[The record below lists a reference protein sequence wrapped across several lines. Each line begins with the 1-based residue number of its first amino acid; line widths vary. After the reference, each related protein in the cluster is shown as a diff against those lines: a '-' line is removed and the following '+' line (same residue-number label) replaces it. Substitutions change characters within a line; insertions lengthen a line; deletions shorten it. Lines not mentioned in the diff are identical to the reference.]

1 MRLYLVLFP
10 FLFLLQNN
18 LWSWQTTTTMTKI
31 EIKEQL
37 ATKQLAL
44 ETLLKEN
51 NLSARKAL
59 NAEQLAVLEQTYTL
73 LGIAEAPEDIGKGA
87 FVKRVQAWINGFKA
101 IVGGFVEDE
110 TLLNVKALKND
121 LYPKMVSGEFPISLI
136 LWKYID
142 VALAAINKEEVTV
155 IELREAFLKGFESF
169 DKDLSSEKS
178 KLRQVF
184 KTNKAAYQAIT
195 KANLEEQIMSSKEFE
210 AWLAGAIKTANEKKQ
225 KEQEKKQ
232 KEQEKLRRDYQQ
244 VVVDYTVLF
253 ARDINSIKVNNPKNL
268 SDTVNMDMKLFFKN
282 LSAALDDDG
291 CRHAPLS
298 QNLWTFV
305 EDNLSSDP
313 YYEID
318 HVRNQF
324 NRWCRSVSNKSPWY
338 EDQFEFW
345 AESRGGFPNPS
356 LIASAMNDAYIDIDA
371 DTIQMH
377 LIEWT
382 KSVKDAFVMPKN
394 YTIILEK
401 AKTNFKELFEEESNK
416 GISTLF
422 FYNDILEGLFQQN
435 GEKVNLEQLKN
446 TVWEKAMKEIVEEQ
460 RVANYFGEWR
470 KIYGPYAVKSF
481 NEELDTLLPTTE
493 EIQQALLK
501 SIERKRKLII
511 PEIEIDSLRMNFVID
526 SEKLGV
532 YRVKKTIM
540 IDLTYKNYAIL
551 KDKTLM
557 DVFTIVPTKVDVK
570 DKSGKNSKTEIQLVR
585 SKIKNT
591 SLNNSGSS
599 ETVIKMTFMVVTDV
613 EKLFGSIDMKYLRSE
628 GHDLGYLL
636 KKLSL
641 DISKKGVGVS
651 IGIEDFIYEN
661 SNVEY
666 MTIEFTLRGVLLEG
680 DNKIIELQTGLTS
693 KTSGFNVYFEDKSA
707 FISGKTFFRPPYD
720 YE

>member
-291 CRHAPLS
+291 
-298 QNLWTFV
+298 
-305 EDNLSSDP
+305 
-313 YYEID
+313 
-318 HVRNQF
+318 
-324 NRWCRSVSNKSPWY
+324 
-338 EDQFEFW
+338 
-345 AESRGGFPNPS
+345 
-356 LIASAMNDAYIDIDA
+356 
-371 DTIQMH
+371 
-377 LIEWT
+377 
-382 KSVKDAFVMPKN
+382 
-394 YTIILEK
+394 
-401 AKTNFKELFEEESNK
+401 
-416 GISTLF
+416 
-422 FYNDILEGLFQQN
+422 
-435 GEKVNLEQLKN
+435 
-446 TVWEKAMKEIVEEQ
+446 
-460 RVANYFGEWR
+460 
-470 KIYGPYAVKSF
+470 
-481 NEELDTLLPTTE
+481 
-493 EIQQALLK
+493 
-501 SIERKRKLII
+501 
-511 PEIEIDSLRMNFVID
+511 
-526 SEKLGV
+526 
-532 YRVKKTIM
+532 
-540 IDLTYKNYAIL
+540 
-551 KDKTLM
+551 
-557 DVFTIVPTKVDVK
+557 
-570 DKSGKNSKTEIQLVR
+570 
-585 SKIKNT
+585 
-591 SLNNSGSS
+591 
-599 ETVIKMTFMVVTDV
+599 
-613 EKLFGSIDMKYLRSE
+613 
-628 GHDLGYLL
+628 
-636 KKLSL
+636 
-641 DISKKGVGVS
+641 
-651 IGIEDFIYEN
+651 
-661 SNVEY
+661 
-666 MTIEFTLRGVLLEG
+666 
-680 DNKIIELQTGLTS
+680 
-693 KTSGFNVYFEDKSA
+693 
-707 FISGKTFFRPPYD
+707 
-720 YE
+720 